1 MSAKLS
7 GDFWKEDCTIAGRSY
22 SPTLNPV
29 HLLTSPFDPA
39 CLCSCCRCSKY
50 FAYLA
55 PHRMG
60 WRWRHKSAGKLPQ
73 ILANG
78 KFSRPEIPLR
88 CDFWGELPSPE
99 YSLHPKFACW
109 VLIPKGRLCKQCKDK
124 SRPRLSLPQTSG
136 LFLRKGKWRKPVIF
150 YILSVPIWP
159 PQWICLQTINV
170 SNLSSL
176 LLVGLSVSP
185 LPCHF

>member
-50 FAYLA
+50 FPYLA

-78 KFSRPEIPLR
+78 KFSRPEIPLW

-99 YSLHPKFACW
+99 YSPHPKFACW

-124 SRPRLSLPQTSG
+124 SPPKAQSASD
-136 LFLRKGKWRKPVIF
+136 LRHI
-150 YILSVPIWP
+150 P
-159 PQWICLQTINV
+159 PQREMKKTSDILYPISTNLTTSMNLP
-170 SNLSSL
+170 SNN
-176 LLVGLSVSP
+176 
-185 LPCHF
+185 